1 MANTSTKIV
10 TVTWADK
17 DDGTAD
23 ISFDTKLK
31 GNEAAQVLLGGL
43 LSLMGVE
50 DNAAV
55 VDVVRTLNKYSNGG
69 GITKKVG
76 E

>member
-1 MANTSTKIV
+1 MSEDKKV

-23 ISFDTKLK
+23 IRFDTKLK
-31 GNEAAQVLLGGL
+31 GNDAAQVLLGGL
-43 LSLMGVE
+43 LALMGIE
-50 DNAAV
+50 DHEAV

-69 GITKKVG
+69 GVTKRV

>member
-10 TVTWADK
+10 TVNWVDK

-23 ISFDTKLK
+23 ISFDTKLS

-43 LSLMGVE
+43 MALMGIE
-50 DNAAV
+50 DNTAV

-69 GITKKVG
+69 GVTKKVG

>member
-1 MANTSTKIV
+1 MSEDKKV

-23 ISFDTKLK
+23 IQFDTKLK
-31 GNEAAQVLLGGL
+31 GNDAAQVLLGGL
-43 LSLMGVE
+43 LALMGIE
-50 DNAAV
+50 DHEAV

-69 GITKKVG
+69 GVTKRV